1 MLGSVSASCSLAA
14 RRVDELLLSK
24 VRLGVVA
31 ELLNFDWIAFSELAR
46 SLDVS
51 NGNLGAH
58 LSKLVD
64 AGYVEEDKSF
74 VNRRPLTRYRLSK
87 RGRQAFAAH
96 VSQLQSMLESAN

>member
-1 MLGSVSASCSLAA
+1 M
-14 RRVDELLLSK
+14 DELLLSK
-24 VRLGVVA
+24 VRLGIVA

-64 AGYVEEDKSF
+64 AGYVEEEKSF
-74 VNRRPLTRYRLSK
+74 ANRRPLSRYRLKK
-87 RGRQAFAAH
+87 RGREAFASH
-96 VSQLQSMLESAN
+96 VAELQSLLKATP

>member
-1 MLGSVSASCSLAA
+1 M
-14 RRVDELLLSK
+14 DELLLSK

-58 LSKLVD
+58 VAKLVE
-64 AGYVEEDKSF
+64 AGYVDEEKSF
-74 VNRRPLTRYRLSK
+74 VNRRPLTRYRLTK
-87 RGRQAFAAH
+87 RGREAFAAH
-96 VSQLQSMLESAN
+96 VARLQSLLKAAT